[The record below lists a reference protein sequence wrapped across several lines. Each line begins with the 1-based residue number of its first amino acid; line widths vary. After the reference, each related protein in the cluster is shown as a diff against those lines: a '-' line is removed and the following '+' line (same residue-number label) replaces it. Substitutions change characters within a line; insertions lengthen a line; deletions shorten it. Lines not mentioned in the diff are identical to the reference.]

1 MFEPGQLLRHF
12 NRKVAV
18 GTAHIKSI
26 TNRLATNWGVRRKVD
41 AMYRQS
47 LSPQPVSNTGALLAD
62 GLWDNP
68 NHFFRLSLYL
78 AALDSPRTMK
88 RIAIV
93 RAHGSGPQRRTLK
106 ALGFTHFIEISDK
119 PEERFE
125 EEASKLLDNIHTH
138 RELLELKL
146 PVDLPAYIFYDAA
159 LKRARHPQPK
169 LSDPCWKL
177 SLAQALAAVSQMND
191 ILSAEDVRHVV
202 LSHPWGLPYGAIAW
216 VAISRKIPTNHL
228 TGYNEGIRIR
238 RLDTPQAF
246 ETPVEHLSYK
256 DYKKLSSHER
266 AELSN
271 IGQLEFNRRT
281 TGRSTDINSR
291 YAFNEQRRQEAGQAR
306 RQWLGNDQRPVVLI
320 CSHVWFDFPHTF
332 AMSNFTDFLDWMQLT
347 LSHIVNIKNVVWV
360 LKPHPTEKWYGG
372 FQLSQIAPHGLD
384 HIITLPHDF
393 DQATALAMCDAV
405 VTVHGTAGIEAGI
418 VGRPVLCADRNYY
431 SDWPFVTTARSR
443 AEYTEFLQ
451 NICALP
457 KASLETIQ
465 AAAACFAAALAQPNE
480 RDLRLRLQCDSLTNM
495 LYQELKA
502 GPLVAPENLA
512 EEKMRI
518 GLWLA
523 SRTGSY
529 AVHSLTENLKM
540 QA

>member
-18 GTAHIKSI
+18 GSAHIKSI

-47 LSPQPVSNTGALLAD
+47 LSPQPVSNTGAILAD

-78 AALDSPRTMK
+78 TALDSQRTMK

-93 RAHGSGPQRRTLK
+93 RANGSAPQRRTLK
-106 ALGFTHFIEISDK
+106 ALGFTRFIEIPDQ
-119 PEERFE
+119 PEECFAK
-125 EEASKLLDNIHTH
+125 EASELLCNIHTH
-138 RELLELKL
+138 RDLLELKL
-146 PVDLPAYIFYDAA
+146 PGDLPAYIFYDAA
-159 LKRARHPQPK
+159 LKRARHPQPE

-177 SLAQALAAVSQMND
+177 SLAQALATVSQMND
-191 ILSAEDVRHVV
+191 ILPAEDLRHVV

-216 VAISRKIPTNHL
+216 VAITLKIPTNHL

-246 ETPVEHLSYK
+246 ETPVEHLTYK
-256 DYKKLSSHER
+256 DYRQLSSHTQ
-266 AELSN
+266 AQLAN
-271 IGQLEFNRRT
+271 IGHLEFNRRT
-281 TGRSTDINSR
+281 TGKSTDINSR
-291 YAFNEQRRQEAGQAR
+291 YAFNEQSRQEAGQAR
-306 RQWLGNDQRPVVLI
+306 KQWLGDDQRLVVLI

-347 LSHIVNIKNVVWV
+347 LSHIVNNKNVVWV
-360 LKPHPTEKWYGG
+360 LKPHPTEQWYGG
-372 FQLSQIAPHGLD
+372 FQLSQVVPKGLE

-418 VGRPVLCADRNYY
+418 VGRPVLCADHSYY

-443 AEYTEFLQ
+443 AEYTELLQ

-457 KASLETIQ
+457 KASLGTIE

-480 RDLRLRLQCDSLTNM
+480 MDLRLRLQCDSLTTK
-495 LYQELKA
+495 LYRGLSTGLFRDARRHDNEK
-502 GPLVAPENLA
+502 
-512 EEKMRI
+512 EKMR
-518 GLWLA
+518 LWLK
-523 SRTGSY
+523 SKSGSY
-529 AVHSLTENLKM
+529 AANIIANKV
-540 QA
+540 